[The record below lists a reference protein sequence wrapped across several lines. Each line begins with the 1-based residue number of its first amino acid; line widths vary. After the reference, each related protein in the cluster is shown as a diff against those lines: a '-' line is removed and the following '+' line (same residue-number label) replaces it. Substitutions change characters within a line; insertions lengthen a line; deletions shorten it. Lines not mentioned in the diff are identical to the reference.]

1 MPIQAIAKRQMPAQ
15 SVKIV
20 REVNV
25 RQFGLCA
32 VALFLVAGAAAA
44 EDRPATVDENAMIQN
59 YRTVINHA
67 AEAIGATTGWAER
80 TQNRQDIPD
89 DVTISATTEGPF
101 YFYGDI
107 TRMYEGAPSS
117 TGPSKSEQIEALM
130 AKRQKATSAAEK
142 QNLMAQIQALAM
154 APVDEDRVS
163 DLLITTAHNQP
174 YVALDSDNPQ
184 PVEAPA
190 GVARVW
196 QVNATFTV
204 KTNTAY
210 ILEFGDPAAFQRSDP
225 DQNTQYR
232 FAHDDGSAHIENFEI
247 RIEGP
252 PAVVDNLLKSYDWTK
267 ARAALTE

>member
-1 MPIQAIAKRQMPAQ
+1 MAGTASAQ
-15 SVKIV
+15 
-20 REVNV
+20 
-25 RQFGLCA
+25 
-32 VALFLVAGAAAA
+32 
-44 EDRPATVDENAMIQN
+44 DRPATPAENAMIQN
-59 YRTVINHA
+59 YRIVINHV
-67 AEAIGATTGWAER
+67 AEDIGATTGWAER
-80 TQNRQDIPD
+80 PQNRQDIPD
-89 DVTISATTEGPF
+89 DATISATTEGPF

-117 TGPSKSEQIEALM
+117 NGPSKSEQIEALM

-142 QNLMAQIQALAM
+142 QQIMAQMQALAL
-154 APVDEDRVS
+154 APVDEAAVS

-184 PVEAPA
+184 PVDAPA

-210 ILEFGDPAAFQRSDP
+210 ILEFGDAAAFERSDP
-225 DQNTQYR
+225 DQNTQYH
-232 FAHDDGSAHIENFEI
+232 FGHDDGSAHIENFEI

-252 PAVVDNLLKSYDWTK
+252 PAVVDTLLKTYDWTQ
-267 ARAALTE
+267 ADAALTK